1 MLILIVVA
9 MRFVTA
15 FIKPILCYVMLCYRS
30 VMGGKN
36 IEMFGSITES
46 YKYHNKNNNNN
57 NYNNSCRNS

>member
-1 MLILIVVA
+1 M
-9 MRFVTA
+9 
-15 FIKPILCYVMLCYRS
+15 LCYVMLCYHS

-46 YKYHNKNNNNN
+46 FKYHNKNNNNN